1 MNAVIKLLRAEINS
15 VSSSA
20 PTRHQ
25 SLGSPIRRRDSKTIP
40 PVRSPLTA
48 RRRSSASSFDE
59 NIAPEHQILRFLGI
73 SLPDESYK
81 DQELTRSRLHDTLID
96 RMEKLKAHEQNL
108 QASSESAIAEH
119 LQDAFVTVQLLQD
132 SMLSETK
139 SRGVQLVDEEVQA
152 AISGLEQD
160 LSNLRNDLQ
169 SVDLEKLRERNVNRE
184 ALVERWAR

>member
-1 MNAVIKLLRAEINS
+1 LNALIKLLRAEINS
-15 VSSSA
+15 ISSSS
-20 PTRHQ
+20 PTKHQ
-25 SLGSPIRRRDSKTIP
+25 SLGSPLRRRDSKPIP
-40 PVRSPLTA
+40 PVRSRITA
-48 RRRSSASSFDE
+48 PRRSSASSFDE

-73 SLPDESYK
+73 SLPDEPYK
-81 DQELTRSRLHDTLID
+81 DQELTRSLHDTLTD
-96 RMEKLKAHEQNL
+96 RVEKLKAHEQNL